1 LIELYS
7 RVREKPEMKNINH
20 EGHLASAQK
29 VHKGPALLILFLL
42 RAPFRLAFGL
52 GGKISNCVCQTPP
65 VKPAACFCEP
75 LKAVD
80 V

>member
-7 RVREKPEMKNINH
+7 RVREKLKMKNITH

-52 GGKISNCVCQTPP
+52 SFRLIKLASVPKAEVLEQPH
-65 VKPAACFCEP
+65 PA
-75 LKAVD
+75 KQ
-80 V
+80 